1 MATKPKRQA
10 LAPKEQLEA
19 LRRGAHEIT
28 LEEDL
33 LRKLERSSKTGTPL
47 RVKLGVDPTSPDIHL
62 GHTVVLRKL
71 RQFQD
76 LGHQAVLII
85 GDGTAMV
92 GDPSGANKTR
102 PQLSEE
108 EIAVNA
114 QTYFEQVRAILDF
127 ETIEIVRNG
136 DWLKTLTFAQM
147 IQLAAKTTVAR
158 IMERDDFSKRWAAH
172 QPISLHELMYP
183 LLQGYDS
190 LMVRADVELGGTDQT
205 FNLLMGRQLQRDM
218 NLEPQVAFTLPIL
231 VGLDGVE
238 KMSKSKGNYIGV
250 TESPKEMFGKVMSVP
265 DAIMPNYFELLTSVP
280 REEYERLIKDKPR
293 DAKVELGRRIVA
305 NFHGEEA
312 AQAAAAEFERIFS
325 RKELPTDIP
334 EVRIERAAL
343 ADGRIWIVALI
354 AGAGFAPSNAE
365 ARRLVAQGA
374 VTIDDVRIEDP
385 TAQVA
390 LHGGEVLKVGKR
402 RFGRIVLA

>member
-1 MATKPKRQA
+1 
-10 LAPKEQLEA
+10 
-19 LRRGAHEIT
+19 
-28 LEEDL
+28 
-33 LRKLERSSKTGTPL
+33 
-47 RVKLGVDPTSPDIHL
+47 
-62 GHTVVLRKL
+62 VVLRKL

-85 GDGTAMV
+85 GDGTALV

-102 PQLSEE
+102 PQLTEE
-108 EIAVNA
+108 EVNANA
-114 QTYFEQVRAILDF
+114 QTYFDQVRTILDL

-136 DWLKTLTFAQM
+136 DWLKTLTFTQM

-158 IMERDDFSKRWAAH
+158 IMERDDFAKRWAAH

-183 LLQGYDS
+183 LLQAYDS

-218 NLEPQVAFTLPIL
+218 NLEPQVTFTLPIL

-250 TESPKEMFGKVMSVP
+250 TESPKEMFGKVMSVQ
-265 DAIMPNYFELLTSVP
+265 DAVMANYFELLTSVP
-280 REEYERLIKDKPR
+280 REEYERLVKGNPR
-293 DAKVELGRRIVA
+293 NAKVELGKRIVA
-305 NFHGEEA
+305 EFHGADA
-312 AQAAAAEFERIFS
+312 AKAAAEEFERVFS
-325 RKELPTDIP
+325 RHELPTDIG
-334 EVRIERAAL
+334 EIRIERSAL

-354 AGAGFAPSNAE
+354 AAAGFAASNAE

-374 VTIDDVRIEDP
+374 VTLDDTRIEDA
-385 TAQVA
+385 TAQVEIR
-390 LHGGEVLKVGKR
+390 GGEVLKVGKR
-402 RFGRIVLA
+402 RFGRILLP